1 METEDDRARL
11 VGMIR
16 RLLDEL
22 RRHEDDYHRQ
32 TPPTLL
38 QEAHA
43 LLGEF
48 DPEQT
53 GGDP

>member
-1 METEDDRARL
+1 MDPEADRDRL

-22 RRHEDDYHRQ
+22 RRHEDDYHRL

-38 QEAHA
+38 QEAYA

-48 DPEQT
+48 DPEQ
-53 GGDP
+53 GEGDP